1 MHNGVFATLGEVPE
15 FYDRGGG
22 AGLGLA
28 VPNQTLPDGP
38 PELTAPEKADLVA
51 FMHALT
57 DNAFAASAPR
67 RLPRFPEKMGLNSRP
82 VGGTY

>member
-1 MHNGVFATLGEVPE
+1 MFSTLDEVLE
-15 FYDRGGG
+15 LYDRGGG

-38 PELTAPEKADLVA
+38 LELTAPEKADLVA

-57 DNAFAASAPR
+57 DTAFAASAPQ
-67 RLPRFPEKMGLNSRP
+67 RLPRFPEKTGLNHRP